1 MSFDMRGCSPQSAHR
16 VLAEAWTA
24 TVDDY
29 TTVLTASPDGALL
42 AVGTATGRLFV
53 FEARS
58 GALRFQVLAHPHGV
72 SSMSWSPVGHVL
84 ATGGQD
90 GRALLFD
97 RQGRVRA
104 ELAGDASPVD
114 YVAWAPDGRHLATAS
129 GRLTRVWSKSAE
141 PIWKTDPHE
150 SAVTG
155 LAWNRRGTEFATASS
170 GGLHLFRLSPTTRTR
185 RFPRRGSL
193 ISLAWSPT
201 DAIVACGTD
210 EHSVHFWR
218 VRTGRDSEIATFPA
232 KPRALSWDA
241 TGRLLATS
249 GNVTVNVWPFDG
261 GGPEGM
267 PPIQLVGHH
276 ALCTAVAFG
285 PREETLASG
294 GDDMVV
300 LVWSPRHSTAPSA
313 CGLLEDTVTGLA
325 WAADERFLVG
335 TDAVGT
341 VRAWHIG

>member
-1 MSFDMRGCSPQSAHR
+1 MSFDVRGCSPQPAHHA
-16 VLAEAWTA
+16 LAVAWT
-24 TVDDY
+24 VSVNDY
-29 TTVLTASPDGALL
+29 TTALAASPDGTLL
-42 AVGTATGRLFV
+42 AVGSATGRLLV

-58 GALRFQVLAHPHGV
+58 GALRFQALAHPHGIT
-72 SSMSWSPVGHVL
+72 SIRWSPVGHIL

-97 RQGRVRA
+97 PFGRVRA
-104 ELAGDASPVD
+104 ELAGDASSVD
-114 YVAWAPDGRHLATAS
+114 HVAWAPHGRYLATAS
-129 GRLTRVWSKSAE
+129 GGVARVWNESGE

-155 LAWNRRGTEFATASS
+155 LGWNRRGTEFATASS
-170 GGLHLFRLSPTTRTR
+170 GGLHLFRVAPTVRAR

-193 ISLAWSPT
+193 TSLAWSPT

-218 VRTGRDSEIATFPA
+218 VATGRDSEIATFPA

-241 TGRLLATS
+241 MGRLLATS
-249 GNVTVNVWPFDG
+249 GNVTVNVWSFDR

-267 PPIQLVGHH
+267 PPIQLVGHQ

-294 GDDMVV
+294 GDDMTV
-300 LVWSPRHSTAPSA
+300 LVWSPRRETMPRA

-325 WAADERFLVG
+325 WTADEEFLVA

-341 VRAWHIG
+341 VRAWHAE